1 MSNTH
6 VGIALWL
13 QGRYTDAIDDW
24 REELERILTTDLRRF
39 DSETLHVCALLW
51 WACQRLNLAA
61 EWKSVLPRFRAARK
75 LKSQQVEWYVALTN
89 YASDVIDLNDLMAE
103 AVACGPYEQ
112 SDVLC
117 QANYYI
123 AGKCDH
129 LLSEWKTHMYF
140 AASSPLA
147 DVVHL
152 PEFHIAKYELSRLN
166 SLRII

>member
-89 YASDVIDLNDLMAE
+89 YASDVIDLHDLMAE

-112 SDVLC
+112 SEVL
-117 QANYYI
+117 
-123 AGKCDH
+123 
-129 LLSEWKTHMYF
+129 
-140 AASSPLA
+140 
-147 DVVHL
+147 
-152 PEFHIAKYELSRLN
+152 
-166 SLRII
+166 